1 MCMGSP
7 GQTRP
12 LMEKIKALQ
21 EESESEKIG
30 WDWWNRPGI
39 NKGNSGS
46 YQLNR
51 LAIGN
56 PLETARGTSQLKNIS
71 SNSPR
76 ETTGIDRPK
85 EWGLPTPGLIP
96 NPEKPEPLPKPI
108 SPKPIPEKPEPPPKL
123 PSPKPPGIPSRSPSG
138 RVTGIRIR
146 GER

>member
-1 MCMGSP
+1 MCMGSS
-7 GQTRP
+7 GAK
-12 LMEKIKALQ
+12 EKA
-21 EESESEKIG
+21 EPEKIG

-39 NKGNSGS
+39 NKGTSGS

>member
-1 MCMGSP
+1 MCMGSS
-7 GQTRP
+7 GAK
-12 LMEKIKALQ
+12 EKA
-21 EESESEKIG
+21 EPEKIG

-39 NKGNSGS
+39 NKGTSGS

-71 SNSPR
+71 SNSPG
-76 ETTGIDRPK
+76 ETTGIDRPT
-85 EWGLPTPGLIP
+85 EWDYTQ
-96 NPEKPEPLPKPI
+96 PEPIKT
-108 SPKPIPEKPEPPPKL
+108 
-123 PSPKPPGIPSRSPSG
+123 SRKRLNSRTSSGSPSG

>member
-39 NKGNSGS
+39 NKGTSGS

-71 SNSPR
+71 SNSPG
-76 ETTGIDRPK
+76 ETTGIDRPP
-85 EWGLPTPGLIP
+85 EWGLYPTQP

>member
-1 MCMGSP
+1 MCIGSSGP
-7 GQTRP
+7 K
-12 LMEKIKALQ
+12 EKAA
-21 EESESEKIG
+21 EPEKIG

-39 NKGNSGS
+39 NKGTSGS

-71 SNSPR
+71 SNSPG

-85 EWGLPTPGLIP
+85 EEGVI
-96 NPEKPEPLPKPI
+96 
-108 SPKPIPEKPEPPPKL
+108 PIPGRT
-123 PSPKPPGIPSRSPSG
+123 PPGRKRLNPRTPSGSPSG
-138 RVTGIRIR
+138 RVTGIRIG

>member
-1 MCMGSP
+1 MCIGSS
-7 GQTRP
+7 GAK
-12 LMEKIKALQ
+12 EEA
-21 EESESEKIG
+21 ESESEKIG

-39 NKGNSGS
+39 NKGTSGS

-71 SNSPR
+71 SNSPG
-76 ETTGIDRPK
+76 ETTGIDRPT
-85 EWGLPTPGLIP
+85 EEGLIP
-96 NPEKPEPLPKPI
+96 IPGLKPLERKRLNPRT
-108 SPKPIPEKPEPPPKL
+108 
-123 PSPKPPGIPSRSPSG
+123 PSGSPSG